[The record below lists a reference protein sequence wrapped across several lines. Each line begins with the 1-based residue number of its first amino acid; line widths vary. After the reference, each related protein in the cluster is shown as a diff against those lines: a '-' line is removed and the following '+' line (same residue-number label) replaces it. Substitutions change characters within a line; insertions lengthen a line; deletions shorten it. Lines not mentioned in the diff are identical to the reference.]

1 MATVNYEVV
10 YKLDGVESW
19 LYFHSEPGKAKAQGE
34 KKFKQV
40 IRDSGWTKRAK
51 LIRIRKLPKAVDP
64 PLTKAQKDA
73 VRKGTRAKQSSNPR
87 RKRGVGATKP
97 KPRKVPEAGTSTS
110 LSRILEAG
118 PPRSKVS
125 KKKLP
130 KTR

>member
-1 MATVNYEVV
+1 MYEIVFT
-10 YKLDGVESW
+10 YEGKTSW
-19 LYFHSEPGKAKAQGE
+19 MYFTP
-34 KKFKQV
+34 KKDPKEEGTKHFKRV
-40 IRDSGWTKRAK
+40 CRDSGWTKSVK
-51 LIRIRKLPKAVDP
+51 LITIKPLTKAVDP

-73 VRKGTRAKQSSNPR
+73 IRKGTRAKQSTNQR
-87 RKRGVGATKP
+87 RKRGTGTTKP
-97 KPRKVPEAGTSTS
+97 KPRKVPEDGTSTS